1 MATGTDDIKYK
12 GMSVLVPLPVT
23 STVLHSTTAS
33 DAATPAWVSGTTYA
47 VGDLR
52 AFASRVY
59 KRTTAGAGTKTPDT
73 DPDNWSDDGPTN
85 SMAMFDDENNTASK
99 APAGTP
105 LTVVLRTG
113 LFNALYLGGLV
124 GGTATVTVHDGPG
137 GAVLLGPQVH
147 DLGARIVGDW
157 YDYLFAPFK
166 SVTDVV
172 IENIPLSP
180 AAEVTITIDA
190 GSGVAQCAMCAHGDM
205 RAIGG
210 TRWGASAK
218 LVSYSHIKTDAFGK
232 TTRKKRFSAKTMRAS
247 VWVEIADA
255 AGVQELL
262 EQLDAV
268 AALWIATPMPHYR
281 PLRVF
286 GLGQG
291 ELSFDN
297 PKLAL
302 LSLEA
307 TGLI

>member
-1 MATGTDDIKYK
+1 MTVLSSDIKYK
-12 GMSVLVPLPVT
+12 GMSVLVPIAVT
-23 STVLHSTTAS
+23 SSILHSTTAS
-33 DAATPAWVSGTTYA
+33 DADTPPWVSGTTYV
-47 VGDLR
+47 VGDR
-52 AFASRVY
+52 RSHSNRVW
-59 KRTTAGAGTKTPDT
+59 KRTSPGAGTKTPDT

-85 SMAMFDDENNTASK
+85 SMAMFDDENNTTTS
-99 APAGTP
+99 APAGVP

-124 GGTATVTVHDGPG
+124 GGSATVTVRDGAG
-137 GAVLLGPQVH
+137 GPLLGPAVVH
-147 DLGARIVGDW
+147 DLDARIVNDW

-166 SVTDVV
+166 PVSDIVM
-172 IENIPLSP
+172 ENIPLSP

-247 VWVEIADA
+247 VWIDIADA

-268 AALWIATPMPHYR
+268 AALWIATPLPQYR

-297 PKLAL
+297 AKRPL
-302 LSLEA
+302 LTFEA